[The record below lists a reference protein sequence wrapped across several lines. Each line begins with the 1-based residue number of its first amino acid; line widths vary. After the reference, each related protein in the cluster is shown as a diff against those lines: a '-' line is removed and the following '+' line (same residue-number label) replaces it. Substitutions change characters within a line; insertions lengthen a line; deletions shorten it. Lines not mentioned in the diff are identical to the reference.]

1 MKLDRALY
9 GTIEAAKVWY
19 DTLSTNLLSRGFKA
33 NTFDPCVFNKDFMGD
48 QLTILLYVD
57 DLMISCKNRKGID
70 YVIDF
75 LNTDYSKANVY
86 EGPVIDYLG
95 MLFDFIL
102 PGEVSISMGNMVAEL
117 IVK

>member
-1 MKLDRALY
+1 MTLDRALY
-9 GTIEAAKVWY
+9 GTIEAANVWY
-19 DTLSTNLLSRGFKA
+19 DTLSTNLLSRGVKDS

-86 EGPVIDYLG
+86 EDPVIDYLG
-95 MLFDFIL
+95 MQFDFSL
-102 PGEVSISMGNMVAEL
+102 PGEVSISMAEFL
-117 IVK
+117 